1 MENTFKEKF
10 KVKVDK
16 ESGMCMLSI
25 KTTDYTVEIYK
36 VSYDDMSSLIT
47 DFSNLINTKEGH
59 DGSNDINTKDRDKIV
74 M

>member
-16 ESGMCMLSI
+16 ESGICTLSI
-25 KTTDYTVEIYK
+25 KTTDYTVDIYK
-36 VSYDDMSSLIT
+36 VSLADMSSLIA

-59 DGSNDINTKDRDKIV
+59 DGSNEGDNMDPLE